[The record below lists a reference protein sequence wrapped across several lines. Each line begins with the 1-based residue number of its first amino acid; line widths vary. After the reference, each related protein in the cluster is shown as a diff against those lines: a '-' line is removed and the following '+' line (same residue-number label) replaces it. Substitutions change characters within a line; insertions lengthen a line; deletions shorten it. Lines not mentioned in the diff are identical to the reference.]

1 MLALV
6 PSGPANELVSRLRR
20 QLELKHAELQEA
32 KWVIQTMDDA
42 GVALNAKLR
51 GREVWASHPKLK
63 PTAAAGN
70 TCGAQCRSVDD
81 MPLRVHRRSDLWH

>member
-51 GREVWASHPKLK
+51 GREVWASHPK
-63 PTAAAGN
+63 PTAGN
-70 TCGAQCRSVDD
+70 TCVAQCCSVDD
-81 MPLRVHRRSDLWH
+81 MPLREHRRSDLWQ